1 MFFPARRSPQMVKV
15 YLSVIEQYIEEQYE
29 PAAEE
34 PTADHKL
41 NCNIRYFDE
50 DEDDYVLAEDDEY
63 AAEPTTE
70 EAPPPP
76 QTAPSNGTGAR
87 RYSLSLDFDDDPVRD
102 AFYDAFY
109 GTKGRS
115 EYDTVRSMLDRVRDE
130 TFSEKVSSLI
140 SQKHWRNSKVYKA
153 ANLDRRVFSR
163 MMKDPNYK
171 PSKDTA
177 VAIAFALHLNLEQ
190 AGDLLSRAGYALSHS
205 DKRDIVIEFFFLNE
219 EYDLMYINLALDELG
234 ERPIGY
240 KC

>member
-1 MFFPARRSPQMVKV
+1 
-15 YLSVIEQYIEEQYE
+15 
-29 PAAEE
+29 
-34 PTADHKL
+34 
-41 NCNIRYFDE
+41 
-50 DEDDYVLAEDDEY
+50 
-63 AAEPTTE
+63 
-70 EAPPPP
+70 
-76 QTAPSNGTGAR
+76 
-87 RYSLSLDFDDDPVRD
+87 
-102 AFYDAFY
+102 
-109 GTKGRS
+109 
-115 EYDTVRSMLDRVRDE
+115 MLDRVRDE

-153 ANLDRRVFSR
+153 ANLDRRIFSR